1 MNYSNKVLNFF
12 KKPKHSGIMKNPDT
26 IGTAGS
32 LHCGDT
38 MAIYLKIAKNKK
50 GEEFIKNVRYKTFGC
65 VAAIAS
71 SEALSRIIKNKTL
84 KECLTLT
91 NDDLV
96 YELNG
101 LPEIKIHC
109 SLIGIDALVDAIYL
123 YYSKNHPELITKD
136 LQDKEDEIN
145 RKKQILETR
154 YKEWYNKEMNDF

>member
-1 MNYSNKVLNFF
+1 MQYSNKVLKFF
-12 KKPKHSGIMKNPDT
+12 KRPKHSGQMKNPDT

-50 GEEFIKNVRYKTFGC
+50 NQEFIKDVKYKTFGC

-71 SEALSRIIKNKTL
+71 SEALARIIKKKTL
-84 KECLTLT
+84 KECLELK
-91 NDDLV
+91 NNDLV
-96 YELNG
+96 YELHG
-101 LPEIKIHC
+101 LPDIKIHC
-109 SLIGIDALVDAIYL
+109 SLIGIDALTDAIYL
-123 YYSKNHPELITKD
+123 YYSKNHPELITKE

-154 YKEWYNKEMNDF
+154 YKE